1 MSDDLGT
8 EILENAQGPRSA
20 EGDGQRME
28 QHSLPD
34 QIKAAKFLAGNA
46 SRLDPS
52 KSIMRFK
59 IVPPGAS

>member
-1 MSDDLGT
+1 MSDDLGA

-20 EGDGQRME
+20 EGDGQRVD

-34 QIKAAKFLAGNA
+34 QIAAAKFIAGNT

-59 IVPPGAS
+59 IVPSGTA